1 MEIIRK
7 KHSAKFKAD
16 VALEALKGDKTINEI
31 GADFK
36 VHPDQ
41 LSQWK
46 KRPLEG
52 IRGVFGSKQGQEGP
66 SEILY
71 PG

>member
-41 LSQWK
+41 LSQ
-46 KRPLEG
+46 
-52 IRGVFGSKQGQEGP
+52 
-66 SEILY
+66 
-71 PG
+71 